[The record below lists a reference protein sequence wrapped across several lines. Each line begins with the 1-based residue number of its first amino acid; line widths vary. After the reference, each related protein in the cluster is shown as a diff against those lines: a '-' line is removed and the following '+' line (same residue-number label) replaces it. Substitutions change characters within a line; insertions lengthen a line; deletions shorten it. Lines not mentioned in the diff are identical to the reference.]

1 MKKLF
6 ILVSVTLFMSC
17 NNTGS
22 NESKETS
29 ATTPEEKVEYAYLPS
44 DHAPDNWDRGSQK
57 NLELVLK
64 SLKAFETGD
73 VEGSLSYFGDS
84 VTWSTDNF
92 DQKLSK
98 DSLRAMLTGY
108 RNSLASVKITM
119 GDYESVISKDKKEED
134 KKEEWVTM
142 WYKQVTTTK
151 SGATDSIAVVDDA
164 KIVNGKIVVLDEK
177 SRKLPA
183 KKK

>member
-22 NESKETS
+22 NESKETKETS

-84 VTWSTDNF
+84 VTWSVDNF

-119 GDYESVISKDKKEED
+119 GDYESVISKDKKEE
-134 KKEEWVTM
+134 WVTM

-151 SGATDSIAVVDDA
+151 SGVTDSIAVVDDA
-164 KIVNGKIVVLDEK
+164 KVVNGKIVVLDEK
-177 SRKLPA
+177 SRRLPA